1 MTTGPINADAAPEPS
16 AAIPASSAGTPAEF
30 SEETMAAMLSRL
42 KAAGVEIP
50 GASQERRRSR
60 SVLKYIGF
68 GILIVG
74 LVALYVRGYLQQ
86 HDHFQKLTIWQVI
99 WLTAPIAGAGAFV
112 AYQYAAGR
120 GFQVGHLVGLVVGT
134 AGTSYLTAISSGHQV
149 SNSLFQ
155 FDPNCLMQAACSTAS
170 PLSTANPA
178 SYVLKVVNNYWH
190 VYGATGFASAA
201 IIGAVIGLGLG
212 LASRR
217 TPGRVMP

>member
-1 MTTGPINADAAPEPS
+1 MTLPPGVENPDPAPEPAPP
-16 AAIPASSAGTPAEF
+16 AASTPEF
-30 SEETMAAMLSRL
+30 SQETMAAMLSQLR
-42 KAAGVEIP
+42 AAGVEVP
-50 GASQERRRSR
+50 GAKQAQRRSR
-60 SVLKYIGF
+60 STLKFIGL
-68 GILIVG
+68 GILVVG
-74 LVALYVRGYLQQ
+74 LVALYVRGYMQQ
-86 HDHFQKLTIWQVI
+86 HDHFAKLTIWQVI
-99 WLTAPIAGAGAFV
+99 WLTAPIAAAGAFV

-120 GFQVGHLVGLVVGT
+120 GFQLGHLVGLVVGT
-134 AGTSYLTAISSGHQV
+134 AGTSYLTAISSGKQV

-190 VYGATGFASAA
+190 VYGATGFVSAA
-201 IIGAVIGLGLG
+201 VIGAVIGLGLG